1 MKKYQEM
8 MTLIETNH
16 RDPLRHNS
24 EKRGLYH
31 NWLKQNKKAMNSPL
45 YVMTEFIENQ
55 SQIKYLQNW
64 GVSDG
69 IPLVPQTS

>member
-8 MTLIETNH
+8 MTLIKTNH

-31 NWLKQNKKAMNSPL
+31 NWLKQNKKMLNVRKMKKERL
-45 YVMTEFIENQ
+45 YF
-55 SQIKYLQNW
+55 
-64 GVSDG
+64 
-69 IPLVPQTS
+69 